1 MGRERKG
8 LLSVKI
14 CILWRKNKSMIV
26 RQVSNSDERKIKN
39 KHVHKPQIV
48 ISHVSTG
55 AVVKDNVGVV
65 W

>member
-1 MGRERKG
+1 
-8 LLSVKI
+8 
-14 CILWRKNKSMIV
+14 MIV
-26 RQVSNSDERKIKN
+26 RQVSNSDERKIEN

-55 AVVKDNVGVV
+55 AVVEDNVGVV